1 MSILNAWLTRAPQAP
16 VPQAPVVQDTRTPYE
31 RVRDN
36 YHQLLDRFETR
47 KQKLTNI
54 LEQTNTDLA
63 ECEAILVSLN
73 AGLEA
78 LNMQIVEHNLLP
90 DNFNNDN

>member
-1 MSILNAWLTRAPQAP
+1 MSMLNKWLVSR
-16 VPQAPVVQDTRTPYE
+16 APVVQDMRTPYE

-54 LEQTNTDLA
+54 LEQTKTDLA

-78 LNMQIVEHNLLP
+78 LNTQIVEHNLLP
-90 DNFNNDN
+90 DNFNDDD